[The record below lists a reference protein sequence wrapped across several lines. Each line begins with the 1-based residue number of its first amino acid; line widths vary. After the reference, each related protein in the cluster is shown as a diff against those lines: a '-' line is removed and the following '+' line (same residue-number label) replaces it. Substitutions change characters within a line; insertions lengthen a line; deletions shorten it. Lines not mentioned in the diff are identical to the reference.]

1 MSRLEFRHGARY
13 KAARHRL
20 LIGFGPRQ
28 QRRVSEW
35 LSLSRLGERNIHG
48 ERICFAFGPA
58 TDGLSTSPEAYGHL
72 FEITLNKA
80 DGLLTLT
87 IDAYCANSPEFINAP
102 DFDVDQWE
110 AEKIQLYAPASR
122 IGFKAMSQA
131 ARAVL
136 KGRVVKIIGGTVSL
150 DGFVS
155 DPAEARP

>member
-1 MSRLEFRHGARY
+1 MSHPEIMRYLAGMQARMDY
-13 KAARHRL
+13 YREIIA
-20 LIGFGPRQ
+20 I
-28 QRRVSEW
+28 RRMGLYDVS
-35 LSLSRLGERNIHG
+35 GD
-48 ERICFAFGPA
+48 RICFAFGPA

-80 DGLLTLT
+80 DGLLTLP

-102 DFDVDQWE
+102 DFDVEQWE

-150 DGFVS
+150 DGFAS
-155 DPAEARP
+155 STAEARP